1 MTEPFV
7 GLTMTTVECGLQF
20 VKALRRQPLY
30 VTFPQEHE
38 PEEELNLPDELRH

>member
-1 MTEPFV
+1 MRRAV
-7 GLTMTTVECGLQF
+7 L
-20 VKALRRQPLY
+20 KAVRRQPLY